1 MESREWYGSDILNMI
16 VECVEES
23 EKRFTSEWDYTSTL
37 QTLLLLIDKFS
48 IDKLLEEYHFSE
60 YEYKKY
66 FKDYTKQY
74 DIDLHKTIKQEFKN
88 KENNYES

>member
-23 EKRFTSEWDYTSTL
+23 EERFMSEWDYTSTL

-88 KENNYES
+88 KENGYES